1 MQIITQIN
9 TKIFTW
15 KTRYGKNHGTVVHLK
30 TSTINNNGF
39 TTVLP
44 QIQLRDTTYT
54 SSRITYSRITT
65 RYKRIIGEK
74 LTILTAPFSVKTASF
89 HATNLRSNRPEWRA
103 TRLEAAVKISARSN
117 GERARNR
124 RKSTDCSAASS
135 SLFFSV
141 FFSSLLFFTFNSV
154 VNSEHYVFLISRDSY
169 AAISSQLMW
178 WSHHHMVR
186 DHTQHNWPKKIRA

>member
-1 MQIITQIN
+1 M
-9 TKIFTW
+9 TKYNANNHTKSTPRFFTW

-74 LTILTAPFSVKTASF
+74 LTILIAPFSIKTVSF
-89 HATNLRSNRPEWRA
+89 HTTNLRSNRSEWRA

-117 GERARNR
+117 GERAGNR

-135 SLFFSV
+135 SLFLSV
-141 FFSSLLFFTFNSV
+141 FSSLLFNFATASTV
-154 VNSEHYVFLISRDSY
+154 
-169 AAISSQLMW
+169 AA
-178 WSHHHMVR
+178 
-186 DHTQHNWPKKIRA
+186 PAF